1 MTGQQLKFLFCV
13 LPFLLAVNPDLVYA
27 QRTHIQFTHIGSE
40 QGLSHES
47 TTAILQDHL
56 GFLWFGT
63 QNGLNRYDGYTF
75 TTYPHGQAQSPLGKG
90 ISTMFEDRQGNLWLG
105 TWATV
110 GVSLFLRATETFI
123 HYQHQPN
130 NPESL
135 TSGEVKAILQD
146 SSGTIWIATTGG
158 LNRFNPQT
166 QTFSHF
172 THNPSDTTS
181 LSSNSIS
188 ALQLGPDHTL
198 WIATDNGLNHF
209 DITTGLCR
217 RYQHSPHD
225 TNSIL
230 SNNIR
235 TLFVSRSG
243 VLWVGYER
251 GFDAVTSKDG
261 ALFASHY
268 NFKCQNVYGF
278 HLPLAVNVIYES
290 HDAAIWLGTESHGL
304 VRFSPQA
311 KTTDFFMPEPDNPH
325 SLSSAAVTS
334 IFQDRSGIMWVGVK
348 SGALNKFNPTVA
360 RFTMLELPTR
370 QPQVIE
376 SAFMASDGSLW
387 VGTVGGGLYRRPP
400 KSSSWIHY
408 SKAALPHS
416 RAPSSNMIL
425 SLYQDHKGKLW
436 IGTWGG
442 GLIEYDTSTQHFT
455 TYRSEV
461 AGKDSLHDNFI
472 TSICEDE
479 HHQLWLATWNG
490 LKRFDPHT
498 QRFTSFPHP
507 KALHA
512 SSSYKKVRLV
522 KPSADGHLWVGFEED
537 GLARF
542 NPNTGQFI
550 DVGISESDGFTAKV
564 IRSLYETPSGVLWIG
579 TYDGGL
585 WRFDLHASADAVRLK
600 HFTTAEGLPSNSVF
614 GIVPDPYGNL
624 WLATS
629 NGLCC
634 FNMQTYQAR
643 TYNSLDGLS
652 PSTFGLGT
660 YFRDSNGLMYFPTT
674 NGVLCFQPDSLC
686 CTPLS
691 VPIAITSIKVGK
703 KSLPTT
709 VTQIAL
715 SPTDIFFSVEFAA
728 MSYRNPSKNRYAYR
742 LEGFDKDWIYSGT
755 RPVAIY
761 TNLDGG
767 TYRLYVKAMS
777 SEGTWGEAQPLLDV
791 TVHPPF
797 WKTWWFFVS
806 VALLSIGILYV
817 SYAQRIRRINERN
830 RDLELEVIN
839 RTEALASALNETRH
853 QKRLAEEANEF
864 KTELLGIAAHDLKSP
879 LQSIIGF
886 ASVLKEHSDADVV
899 RSATIIERAARNMVQ
914 LINELLQSTEVDL
927 GRVHLNK
934 QPCDASLVAK
944 LVVEQNQP
952 LALRKQQS
960 LTLNAEPDCIVYAD
974 VARLTELID
983 NLVSNAIKY
992 SPFGK
997 SITVSCQKSYPH
1009 LQGESERSAQ
1019 SHRPSVL
1026 IAVKDEGQGLTEAD
1040 MSQLFGKF
1048 QRLSARPTGGEYSTG
1063 LGLSIVKKLVEL
1075 HGGKVWAESAGRGKG
1090 ATFFVELPA
1099 YVLQQHSFIA

>member
-1 MTGQQLKFLFCV
+1 MRGYQLKFLYV
-13 LPFLLAVNPDLVYA
+13 LPFLLAVSSGLAYA
-27 QRTHIQFTHIGSE
+27 QHARIQFTHIGAE
-40 QGLSHES
+40 QGLSDES
-47 TTAILQDHL
+47 VTTILQDHL

-63 QNGLNRYDGYTF
+63 TSGLNKYDGYTF
-75 TTYPHGQAQSPLGKG
+75 TTYSHGQVQSPLGKG
-90 ISTMFEDRQGNLWLG
+90 ISTIVEDRDGNLWLG

-110 GVSLFLRATETFI
+110 GVSHFLRTTETFI
-123 HYQHQPN
+123 HYQHQPD

-135 TSGEVKAILQD
+135 TSGEVTGILQD

-172 THNPSDTTS
+172 THNPSDTNS

-188 ALQLGPDHTL
+188 AMQLGPNHTL
-198 WIATDNGLNHF
+198 WLATDNGLNQF
-209 DITTGLCR
+209 DIATGLCR

-243 VLWVGYER
+243 ALWVGYEH
-251 GFDAVTSKDG
+251 GFDCVMFKNG
-261 ALFASHY
+261 ALFATHY

-290 HDAAIWLGTESHGL
+290 HDEAIWLGTESHGL
-304 VRFSPQA
+304 VRFSPTA
-311 KTTDFFMPEPDNPH
+311 KMTNFFMPEPSNPY
-325 SLSSAAVTS
+325 SLSSATVMS
-334 IFQDRSGIMWVGVK
+334 IFQDRSRMMWVGVK

-376 SAFMASDGSLW
+376 SAFMAADGSLW

-408 SKAALPHS
+408 SKAALPHL

-425 SLYQDHKGKLW
+425 SLYQDRKGKIW
-436 IGTWGG
+436 IGTWGS
-442 GLIEYDTSTQHFT
+442 GLIEYDTLTQHFT
-455 TYRSEV
+455 TFRSEV
-461 AGKDSLHDNFI
+461 AGKDSLRDNFI

-479 HHQLWLATWNG
+479 RHQLWLATWNG

-498 QRFTSFPHP
+498 RRFISFPHP
-507 KALHA
+507 KALRA
-512 SSSYKKVRLV
+512 SSSYRKVRLV
-522 KPSADGHLWVGFEED
+522 KPGADGHLWVGFEED

-542 NPNTGQFI
+542 DPNTGQFV
-550 DVGISESDGFTAKV
+550 DLDLLALNGFTAKV
-564 IRSLYETPSGVLWIG
+564 IRALYETPSGVLWIG

-585 WRFDLHASADAVRLK
+585 WRFDLHASTDAVRLK

-660 YFRDSNGLMYFPTT
+660 YFRDDSGSMYFPTT

-686 CTPLS
+686 CTPLP
-691 VPIAITSIKVGK
+691 VPIAITSIKVAG
-703 KSLPTT
+703 KSLPPTE
-709 VTQIAL
+709 TQIAL
-715 SPTDIFFSVEFAA
+715 FPTDTFFSVEFAA
-728 MSYRNPSKNRYAYR
+728 LSYRNPSKNRYAYR
-742 LEGFDKDWIYSGT
+742 LEGFDKDWIYSGA

-767 TYRLYVKAMS
+767 TYRLYVKAMT
-777 SEGTWGEAQPLLDV
+777 SEGIWGEAHPLLDV

-797 WKTWWFFVS
+797 WKTWYFFVG
-806 VALLSIGILYV
+806 VALLSLGGVYI
-817 SYAQRIRRINERN
+817 SYARRIQRINERN

-886 ASVLKEHSDADVV
+886 ASVLKEHSDADVA

-927 GRVHLNK
+927 GDVRLNK
-934 QPCDASLVAK
+934 QPCDVAVVAK
-944 LVVEQNQP
+944 LVVEQNQL
-952 LALRKQQS
+952 LAQRKQQS
-960 LTLNAEPDCIVYAD
+960 LILDVTPDCMVYAD
-974 VARLTELID
+974 VARLTEILD
-983 NLVSNAIKY
+983 NLVNNAIKY
-992 SPFGK
+992 SPLGK
-997 SITVSCQKSYPH
+997 SITVSCQKSYSH
-1009 LQGESERSAQ
+1009 LQGKSERSVQ
-1019 SHRPSVL
+1019 LPRPSVL

-1075 HGGKVWAESAGRGKG
+1075 HDGKVWAESAGRGKG